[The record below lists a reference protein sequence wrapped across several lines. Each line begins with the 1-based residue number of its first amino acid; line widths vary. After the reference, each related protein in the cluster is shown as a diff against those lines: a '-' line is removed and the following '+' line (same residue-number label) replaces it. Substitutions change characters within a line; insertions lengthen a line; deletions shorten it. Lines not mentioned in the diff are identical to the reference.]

1 MTITFGA
8 AFESANEKAT
18 PWTIATHKF
27 STGDAGS
34 SRPGKMPS
42 HEEVS
47 ILRDDSRLTTAGID
61 SYGVGQNMDHL
72 SLRLTIKH
80 SIKVDAAQ
88 SARVIKNYLQDALS
102 LE

>member
-1 MTITFGA
+1 
-8 AFESANEKAT
+8 
-18 PWTIATHKF
+18 
-27 STGDAGS
+27 
-34 SRPGKMPS
+34 MPPY
-42 HEEVS
+42 EEVS
-47 ILRDDSRLTTAGID
+47 IVRDDCGMTTAGID
-61 SYGVGQNMDHL
+61 SYGVAQNVDHL